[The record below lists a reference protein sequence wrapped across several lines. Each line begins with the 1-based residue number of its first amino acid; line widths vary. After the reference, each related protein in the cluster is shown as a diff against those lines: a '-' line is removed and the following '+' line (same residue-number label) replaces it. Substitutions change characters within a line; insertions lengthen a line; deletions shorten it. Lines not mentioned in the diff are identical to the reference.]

1 MKIIFYLIPLIVILG
16 CAKSLPQKEA
26 RSIKPKETPTL
37 KQNNVFNAPFS
48 EVWSAT
54 LQGLK
59 WMKWNPAFLEKED
72 GTIRLKEAYVYTKS
86 GRLFRNYRWPSKE
99 EAKQSDIDDY
109 VDKVVTYDK
118 NIFDFDRP
126 VFSQENMT
134 IEVIKLSKSQTKV
147 NISYKIYLYLD
158 SGKFA
163 SGVKSSG
170 YIESLL
176 FEQIKERLNGKPL
189 SYDNK
194 IYGQLVLLI
203 LQPIF

>member
-37 KQNNVFNAPFS
+37 KQYN
-48 EVWSAT
+48 
-54 LQGLK
+54 
-59 WMKWNPAFLEKED
+59 
-72 GTIRLKEAYVYTKS
+72 
-86 GRLFRNYRWPSKE
+86 
-99 EAKQSDIDDY
+99 IDDY

-147 NISYKIYLYLD
+147 NISYKINLYLD

-176 FEQIKERLNGKPL
+176 FEQIKERLNGQPL

>member
-1 MKIIFYLIPLIVILG
+1 MKTIFYIIPLIFILG
-16 CAKSLPQKEA
+16 CAKESPHRKAYPFKQKEA
-26 RSIKPKETPTL
+26 TPTMPG
-37 KQNNVFNAPFS
+37 NVFNAPFS

-147 NISYKIYLYLD
+147 NISYKINLYLD

-203 LQPIF
+203 LKPIF

>member
-99 EAKQSDIDDY
+99 EAKQSDIDD
-109 VDKVVTYDK
+109 
-118 NIFDFDRP
+118 FDRP

-147 NISYKIYLYLD
+147 NIRYKINLYLD

>member
-109 VDKVVTYDK
+109 VD
-118 NIFDFDRP
+118 
-126 VFSQENMT
+126 
-134 IEVIKLSKSQTKV
+134 
-147 NISYKIYLYLD
+147 

-194 IYGQLVLLI
+194 IYSQLVLLI

>member
-1 MKIIFYLIPLIVILG
+1 MKRIFYLIPLIFILG

-26 RSIKPKETPTL
+26 RPIKPKETPTL

-59 WMKWNPAFLEKED
+59 WMKWNPAFVDKED

-99 EAKQSDIDDY
+99 EAKQSNVDDY
-109 VDKVVTYDK
+109 VDKVVVYDK

-134 IEVIKLSKSQTKV
+134 IEAIKLSKSQTKV
-147 NISYKIYLYLD
+147 NISYKINLYLD

-176 FEQIKERLNGKPL
+176 FEQIKEGLNGKPL

-194 IYGQLVLLI
+194 IYGRLVLLI